1 MADDDDEKVVVS
13 FGVVSELAI
22 FSVAVAEALSFNPS
36 IPYAVATDALEPSI
50 PMGPTGRQ
58 WRRSIFPRTWILFEP
73 GLRTRE
79 FHAVANSR
87 QKALSFLIFNK

>member
-1 MADDDDEKVVVS
+1 MADDDEKVVVS

-22 FSVAVAEALSFNPS
+22 FSVAVAEEALSFNLS
-36 IPYAVATDALEPSI
+36 IPYAAATDALEPSI
-50 PMGPTGRQ
+50 PLGPTNRQ
-58 WRRSIFPRTWILFEP
+58 RRRSIFPRTWILLEP

-87 QKALSFLIFNK
+87 QKAP